1 MLKASKLDKWNRPI
15 RPMIWIQLTNYKS
28 KPRLDERHRKLTN
41 FLQFVYGKEQ
51 HQRTKRENSSKTQ
64 NEIEVYCPYERR
76 KQIDRFFLLSFQYWL
91 LLFTM
96 CVWEPIQW
104 IHTVHSIHTCN
115 ERCRNTI
122 SSLYLE
128 LLEELVEKFRVFLP
142 SFVWIYSFGE
152 QKMVTESPKG
162 WIIDKK
168 SY

>member
-1 MLKASKLDKWNRPI
+1 MNATENSRIFFFFFTEKNSIKEQKERI
-15 RPMIWIQLTNYKS
+15 VQKHRTKS
-28 KPRLDERHRKLTN
+28 KSIAHMKGGNKSIDFFFSLFNIGCYYLPC
-41 FLQFVYGKEQ
+41 VC
-51 HQRTKRENSSKTQ
+51 EN
-64 NEIEVYCPYERR
+64 
-76 KQIDRFFLLSFQYWL
+76 QY
-91 LLFTM
+91 TR
-96 CVWEPIQW
+96 QW

-128 LLEELVEKFRVFLP
+128 HLEELVEKFRVFLP

>member
-96 CVWEPIQW
+96 CVWEPIHQTMNTHGAFNTHMQW
-104 IHTVHSIHTCN
+104 KMQKYDFLFVSRTFRRTCGKVSRFSTIFRLN
-115 ERCRNTI
+115 LFIWRTKNGNRIAERLDN
-122 SSLYLE
+122 
-128 LLEELVEKFRVFLP
+128 
-142 SFVWIYSFGE
+142 W
-152 QKMVTESPKG
+152 
-162 WIIDKK
+162 
-168 SY
+168 